1 VESKLPDLEAYQL
14 SLTAPPAPTGTFDAA
29 AAARGQAVFNGAG
42 QCATCHSGSTFTDAN
57 TRLHP
62 PSEVPTDPEHAARS
76 ATKMYRTTPLR
87 GLWQHPPYFHDGSA
101 PTLEN
106 VVERYDSAKNLQL
119 TPQQKADLVEYLKTL

>member
-1 VESKLPDLEAYQL
+1 QL
-14 SLTAPPAPTGTFDAA
+14 SLSAPPPPAGTFDAA
-29 AAARGQAVFNGAG
+29 AAARGQAVFTGAG

-62 PSEVPTDPEHAARS
+62 PSEIPTDPEHAARS
-76 ATKMYRTTPLR
+76 ASKMYRTTPLR

-106 VVERYDSAKNLQL
+106 VVDHYNRVRKLGL
-119 TPQQKADLVEYLKTL
+119 TAGQRTDLVQ